1 MEKKHENNKHRK
13 NCEAALLKLPGKL
26 SLNVSFV
33 VPVCPA
39 HDHQDH
45 HDSHSVS
52 LQDM

>member
-1 MEKKHENNKHRK
+1 MKSILIENIARVAK
-13 NCEAALLKLPGKL
+13 AAIHKLPGKL

-45 HDSHSVS
+45 HDSHSLS